1 MIEVAAEYSVALLV
15 IALGVPPPNMFEFA
29 RAHGI
34 KWARL
39 WVRLI
44 MRSIRRERA
53 LMS

>member
-1 MIEVAAEYSVALLV
+1 MLEVAAEYSVALLV
-15 IALGVPPPNMFEFA
+15 NALGVPPPNMFEFA

-34 KWARL
+34 KVGAL
-39 WVRLI
+39 VGRLI